1 MWRSLIRIAPLALA
15 GFRWWQRRQQ
25 KKGRATPQQ
34 RQQQPPPAPGDRLP

>member
-25 KKGRATPQQ
+25 KKGRSSSAAQAP
-34 RQQQPPPAPGDRLP
+34 QPPNDRLP